1 MIPTIATRDVH
12 DLFVGGVVAVIAAL
26 DMEAGTIE
34 MHKLRGKA
42 QTLGCRGR
50 DQTVEFGDAIR
61 LERI

>member
-12 DLFVGGVVAVIAAL
+12 DLFIGGVAAVIAAI
-26 DMEAGTIE
+26 DMEAGSIE
-34 MHKLRGKA
+34 MDKLRGQA

-50 DQTVEFGDAIR
+50 DQPVEFGDAIR